1 MDLDSL
7 IERKRERFEQLERE
21 IADPRLFE
29 NRKRAGEIMREHA
42 SIKELLGRWKRLETA
57 RRQLDDNRELATS
70 RDVEIAAM
78 ADDEIPDLEERVTD
92 LEREIQIDLL
102 PPDENEDRDAIV
114 EIRAG
119 TGGSEA
125 AIFAA
130 DLYRMYNRYA
140 EAAGLKTEDLESSP
154 SELGGLKEVI
164 FRVSGESVFR
174 KLRYESGVHRV
185 QRVPATEAQGRIHTS
200 TATVAVL
207 PEAQDVDVELKPDD
221 LRIEVSRAGGPGGQG
236 VNTTDSAVQV
246 LHIPTGRIVRCQD
259 GRSQIKNKERA
270 LSILRAR
277 LLERKQREE
286 AEKYS
291 AQRRGQI
298 GTGGREE
305 KIRTYNFPQNR
316 VTDHRI
322 GLTLYNLDRVMEG
335 DLGELIRALQVA
347 DVAERLKESAVLS
360 ELESSSPLRIS
371 LHQFEADSARNLLTT
386 LRLDYERMT
395 VLDVLQSTTAYFKK
409 RGIENPRLNA
419 EHLLAHALG
428 RTRMELYL
436 EFERT
441 LGEVEL
447 APLRKLVQRRG
458 EGEPLQHLLGTVEFC
473 GDTFLCDNRALVP
486 ATRNR
491 AVRGTRRIKNR
502 ESRIENRGR
511 WNRQRRDCAQS
522 GKKISR
528 GTNFRRGRLGRC
540 ARPHARK
547 RDPARLKWTRPIEKK
562 QSS

>member
-29 NRKRAGEIMREHA
+29 NRKRAGETMREHA

-78 ADDEIPDLEERVTD
+78 ADDEIPDLEERVID
-92 LEREIQIDLL
+92 LEREIQIGLL

-140 EAAGLKTEDLESSP
+140 EAAGLKTEDLESSS

-246 LHIPTGRIVRCQD
+246 LHIPTGTIVRCQD

-316 VTDHRI
+316 ITDHRI

-335 DLGELIRALQVA
+335 DLSELIRALQVA
-347 DVAERLKESAVLS
+347 GVAEQLKESA
-360 ELESSSPLRIS
+360 IS
-371 LHQFEADSARNLLTT
+371 AS
-386 LRLDYERMT
+386 
-395 VLDVLQSTTAYFKK
+395 
-409 RGIENPRLNA
+409 
-419 EHLLAHALG
+419 
-428 RTRMELYL
+428 
-436 EFERT
+436 
-441 LGEVEL
+441 
-447 APLRKLVQRRG
+447 
-458 EGEPLQHLLGTVEFC
+458 
-473 GDTFLCDNRALVP
+473 
-486 ATRNR
+486 
-491 AVRGTRRIKNR
+491 
-502 ESRIENRGR
+502 
-511 WNRQRRDCAQS
+511 
-522 GKKISR
+522 
-528 GTNFRRGRLGRC
+528 
-540 ARPHARK
+540 
-547 RDPARLKWTRPIEKK
+547 
-562 QSS
+562 

>member
-1 MDLDSL
+1 MDFDSL
-7 IERKRERFEQLERE
+7 IQRRRDRFEQLERE
-21 IADPRLFE
+21 IADPRLFD
-29 NRKRAGEIMREHA
+29 NRKRAGEIMREHG
-42 SIKELLGRWKRLETA
+42 STKQLLERWNELEIVRK
-57 RRQLDDNRELATS
+57 QLDDNRELSSS

-78 ADDEIPDLEERVTD
+78 ADDEIPDLEKRVAE
-92 LEREIQIDLL
+92 LERELQIALL
-102 PPDENEDRDAIV
+102 PPDENESRDAIV

-130 DLYRMYNRYA
+130 DLYRMYTRYA
-140 EAAGLKTEDLESSP
+140 ESAGLKVEDLESSP

-174 KLRYESGVHRV
+174 NLRYESGVHRV

-207 PEAQDVDVELKPDD
+207 PEAEDVDIELKPED

-246 LHIPTGRIVRCQD
+246 LHIPTGTIVRCQD

-286 AEKYS
+286 EEKYS

-322 GLTLYNLDRVMEG
+322 GLTLYNLDRFMDG
-335 DLGELIRALQVA
+335 RLDELISGLQTA
-347 DVAERLKESAVLS
+347 DLAERLKES
-360 ELESSSPLRIS
+360 
-371 LHQFEADSARNLLTT
+371 T
-386 LRLDYERMT
+386 
-395 VLDVLQSTTAYFKK
+395 
-409 RGIENPRLNA
+409 
-419 EHLLAHALG
+419 
-428 RTRMELYL
+428 
-436 EFERT
+436 
-441 LGEVEL
+441 
-447 APLRKLVQRRG
+447 
-458 EGEPLQHLLGTVEFC
+458 
-473 GDTFLCDNRALVP
+473 P
-486 ATRNR
+486 A
-491 AVRGTRRIKNR
+491 
-502 ESRIENRGR
+502 
-511 WNRQRRDCAQS
+511 
-522 GKKISR
+522 
-528 GTNFRRGRLGRC
+528 
-540 ARPHARK
+540 
-547 RDPARLKWTRPIEKK
+547 
-562 QSS
+562 

>member
-1 MDLDSL
+1 MDFNLL
-7 IERKRERFEQLERE
+7 IQRKRERFAELDRE
-21 IADPRLFE
+21 VADPSLFA
-29 NRKRAGEIMREHA
+29 NRKRASEIMREHA
-42 SIKELLGRWKRLETA
+42 GIKQLLERWDNLEAA
-57 RRQLDDNRELATS
+57 RKQLDDNRELATS

-78 ADDEIPDLEERVTD
+78 ADDEIPDLERRVAD
-92 LEREIQIDLL
+92 LEREFQIALL
-102 PPDENEDRDAIV
+102 PGDETEERDAII

-119 TGGSEA
+119 TGGNEA

-207 PEAQDVDVELKPDD
+207 PEAEDVDVELKPED

-246 LHIPTGRIVRCQD
+246 LHIPTGTIVRCQD
-259 GRSQIKNKERA
+259 GRSQLKNKDKA

-316 VTDHRI
+316 ITDHRI
-322 GLTLYNLDRVMEG
+322 GLTLYNLDRVVEG
-335 DLGELIRALQVA
+335 DLDQMISALQAA
-347 DVAERLKESAVLS
+347 DMAERLKES
-360 ELESSSPLRIS
+360 S
-371 LHQFEADSARNLLTT
+371 L
-386 LRLDYERMT
+386 
-395 VLDVLQSTTAYFKK
+395 TA
-409 RGIENPRLNA
+409 
-419 EHLLAHALG
+419 
-428 RTRMELYL
+428 
-436 EFERT
+436 
-441 LGEVEL
+441 
-447 APLRKLVQRRG
+447 
-458 EGEPLQHLLGTVEFC
+458 
-473 GDTFLCDNRALVP
+473 
-486 ATRNR
+486 
-491 AVRGTRRIKNR
+491 
-502 ESRIENRGR
+502 
-511 WNRQRRDCAQS
+511 
-522 GKKISR
+522 
-528 GTNFRRGRLGRC
+528 
-540 ARPHARK
+540 
-547 RDPARLKWTRPIEKK
+547 
-562 QSS
+562 

>member
-1 MDLDSL
+1 MDLNLL

-21 IADPRLFE
+21 IADPHFFD
-29 NRKRAGEIMREHA
+29 NRKRAGDIMRQHA
-42 SIKELLGRWKRLETA
+42 GIKELLARWNELEA
-57 RRQLDDNRELATS
+57 AQRHLDDNRELATS

-78 ADDEIPDLEERVTD
+78 ADDEIPDLERRVVD
-92 LEREIQIDLL
+92 LERQIQIDLL

-140 EAAGLKTEDLESSP
+140 ESAGLKTEDLESSP
-154 SELGGLKEVI
+154 SELGGLKDAI

-207 PEAQDVDVELKPDD
+207 PEAEDVDVDLKPED

-246 LHIPTGRIVRCQD
+246 LHIPTGTIVRCQD
-259 GRSQIKNKERA
+259 GRSQLKNKEKA

-277 LLERKQREE
+277 LLERQQREE

-335 DLGELIRALQVA
+335 DLGEMIQTLQAA
-347 DVAERLKESAVLS
+347 DVKER
-360 ELESSSPLRIS
+360 
-371 LHQFEADSARNLLTT
+371 
-386 LRLDYERMT
+386 
-395 VLDVLQSTTAYFKK
+395 
-409 RGIENPRLNA
+409 
-419 EHLLAHALG
+419 
-428 RTRMELYL
+428 
-436 EFERT
+436 
-441 LGEVEL
+441 LGEV
-447 APLRKLVQRRG
+447 V
-458 EGEPLQHLLGTVEFC
+458 EG
-473 GDTFLCDNRALVP
+473 A
-486 ATRNR
+486 A
-491 AVRGTRRIKNR
+491 
-502 ESRIENRGR
+502 
-511 WNRQRRDCAQS
+511 
-522 GKKISR
+522 
-528 GTNFRRGRLGRC
+528 
-540 ARPHARK
+540 
-547 RDPARLKWTRPIEKK
+547 
-562 QSS
+562 SSTP

>member
-1 MDLDSL
+1 MDLNSF
-7 IERKRERFEQLERE
+7 IERKRQRFAELERE
-21 IADPRLFE
+21 VADPRLFD
-29 NRKRAGEIMREHA
+29 NRKTAGEIMREHA
-42 SIKELLGRWKRLETA
+42 SIKGLLERWNELEAA
-57 RRQLDDNRELATS
+57 RSQLDDNRELTTS

-78 ADDEIPDLEERVTD
+78 ADDEIPDLEKRVAD
-92 LEREIQIDLL
+92 LEREIQIGLL
-102 PPDENEDRDAIV
+102 PSDENENRDAIV

-119 TGGSEA
+119 TGGNEA

-140 EAAGLKTEDLESSP
+140 ESAGLKTEDLESSS

-207 PEAQDVDVELKPDD
+207 PEAEDVDLELKPED

-246 LHIPTGRIVRCQD
+246 MHIPTGTIVRCQD
-259 GRSQIKNKERA
+259 GRSQLKNKEKA
-270 LSILRAR
+270 MSILRAR

-322 GLTLYNLDRVMEG
+322 GLTLYNLDRVMDG
-335 DLGELIRALQVA
+335 DLGQLIQTLQA
-347 DVAERLKESAVLS
+347 TDVAERLKES
-360 ELESSSPLRIS
+360 S
-371 LHQFEADSARNLLTT
+371 LVA
-386 LRLDYERMT
+386 
-395 VLDVLQSTTAYFKK
+395 
-409 RGIENPRLNA
+409 
-419 EHLLAHALG
+419 
-428 RTRMELYL
+428 
-436 EFERT
+436 
-441 LGEVEL
+441 
-447 APLRKLVQRRG
+447 
-458 EGEPLQHLLGTVEFC
+458 
-473 GDTFLCDNRALVP
+473 
-486 ATRNR
+486 
-491 AVRGTRRIKNR
+491 
-502 ESRIENRGR
+502 
-511 WNRQRRDCAQS
+511 
-522 GKKISR
+522 
-528 GTNFRRGRLGRC
+528 
-540 ARPHARK
+540 
-547 RDPARLKWTRPIEKK
+547 
-562 QSS
+562 

>member
-1 MDLDSL
+1 MDLNPL
-7 IERKRERFEQLERE
+7 IQLKRERFEQLERE
-21 IADPRLFE
+21 IADPRLFD
-29 NRKRAGEIMREHA
+29 NRKRAEEIMREHA
-42 SIKELLGRWKRLETA
+42 NLKDLLEKWGTLEIA

-78 ADDEIPDLEERVTD
+78 ADDEIPELEKRVAD
-92 LEREIQIDLL
+92 LERDVQVALL
-102 PPDENEDRDAIV
+102 PVDKTEERDAIV

-119 TGGSEA
+119 TGGNEA

-130 DLYRMYNRYA
+130 DLYRMYHRYT
-140 EAAGLKTEDLESSP
+140 ESAGLKTEDLESSP
-154 SELGGLKEVI
+154 SELGGFKEVI

-207 PEAQDVDVELKPDD
+207 PEAEDVDVELRPED

-246 LHIPTGRIVRCQD
+246 MHIPTGMIVRCQD

-277 LLERKQREE
+277 LLEHRQREE

-322 GLTLYNLDRVMEG
+322 ALTLYNLDRVMDG
-335 DLGELIRALQVA
+335 DLGELIQSLQAAVIT
-347 DVAERLKESAVLS
+347 ERLKQSA
-360 ELESSSPLRIS
+360 
-371 LHQFEADSARNLLTT
+371 
-386 LRLDYERMT
+386 
-395 VLDVLQSTTAYFKK
+395 
-409 RGIENPRLNA
+409 
-419 EHLLAHALG
+419 
-428 RTRMELYL
+428 
-436 EFERT
+436 
-441 LGEVEL
+441 
-447 APLRKLVQRRG
+447 
-458 EGEPLQHLLGTVEFC
+458 
-473 GDTFLCDNRALVP
+473 
-486 ATRNR
+486 
-491 AVRGTRRIKNR
+491 AV
-502 ESRIENRGR
+502 
-511 WNRQRRDCAQS
+511 A
-522 GKKISR
+522 
-528 GTNFRRGRLGRC
+528 
-540 ARPHARK
+540 
-547 RDPARLKWTRPIEKK
+547 
-562 QSS
+562 

>member
-1 MDLDSL
+1 VGAAPERRDYKPAMDFNSL
-7 IERKRERFEQLERE
+7 IQRKRERFGELERE
-21 IADPRLFE
+21 IANPRLFE
-29 NRKRAGEIMREHA
+29 NRKRAEEIMREHG
-42 SIKELLGRWKRLETA
+42 SIKQLLARWDEVEEA
-57 RRQLDDNRELATS
+57 RRQLDENRELALS
-70 RDVEIAAM
+70 NDVEIAAM
-78 ADDEIPDLEERVTD
+78 ADDEIPELQKRIAD
-92 LEREIQIDLL
+92 LERELQVAFL

-164 FRVSGESVFR
+164 FRLSGESVFR

-207 PEAQDVDVELKPDD
+207 PEAEDVDVELKPED
-221 LRIEVSRAGGPGGQG
+221 LRIEVSRSGGPGGQG

-246 LHIPTGRIVRCQD
+246 LHIPTGTIVRCQD

-277 LLERKQREE
+277 LLERKQHEE
-286 AEKYS
+286 AQKYS

-322 GLTLYNLDRVMEG
+322 GLTLYNLDRVMDG
-335 DLGELIRALQVA
+335 DLGELMQSLQKA
-347 DVAERLKESAVLS
+347 DVAARLE
-360 ELESSSPLRIS
+360 ESS
-371 LHQFEADSARNLLTT
+371 AA
-386 LRLDYERMT
+386 
-395 VLDVLQSTTAYFKK
+395 
-409 RGIENPRLNA
+409 
-419 EHLLAHALG
+419 
-428 RTRMELYL
+428 
-436 EFERT
+436 
-441 LGEVEL
+441 
-447 APLRKLVQRRG
+447 
-458 EGEPLQHLLGTVEFC
+458 
-473 GDTFLCDNRALVP
+473 
-486 ATRNR
+486 
-491 AVRGTRRIKNR
+491 
-502 ESRIENRGR
+502 
-511 WNRQRRDCAQS
+511 
-522 GKKISR
+522 
-528 GTNFRRGRLGRC
+528 
-540 ARPHARK
+540 
-547 RDPARLKWTRPIEKK
+547 
-562 QSS
+562 

>member
-1 MDLDSL
+1 MDFNHL
-7 IERKRERFEQLERE
+7 IERKRERFAELESE
-21 IADPRLFE
+21 VTDPRLFD

-42 SIKELLGRWKRLETA
+42 SIKGMLERWNELEAA

-78 ADDEIPDLEERVTD
+78 ADDEIPDLEKRVAD
-92 LEREIQIDLL
+92 LEREIQISLL
-102 PPDENEDRDAIV
+102 PPDENENRDAIV

-119 TGGSEA
+119 TGGNEA

-140 EAAGLKTEDLESSP
+140 ESAGLKTEDLESSP

-207 PEAQDVDVELKPDD
+207 PEAEDVDLELKPED

-246 LHIPTGRIVRCQD
+246 LHIPTNTIVRCQD
-259 GRSQIKNKERA
+259 GRSQLKNKEKA
-270 LSILRAR
+270 MSILRAR

-322 GLTLYNLDRVMEG
+322 GLTLDDLDRMMNG
-335 DLGELIRALQVA
+335 DLGELIRALQTA
-347 DVAERLKESAVLS
+347 DVAERLE
-360 ELESSSPLRIS
+360 ESSL
-371 LHQFEADSARNLLTT
+371 
-386 LRLDYERMT
+386 
-395 VLDVLQSTTAYFKK
+395 
-409 RGIENPRLNA
+409 
-419 EHLLAHALG
+419 
-428 RTRMELYL
+428 
-436 EFERT
+436 
-441 LGEVEL
+441 
-447 APLRKLVQRRG
+447 
-458 EGEPLQHLLGTVEFC
+458 
-473 GDTFLCDNRALVP
+473 P
-486 ATRNR
+486 A
-491 AVRGTRRIKNR
+491 
-502 ESRIENRGR
+502 
-511 WNRQRRDCAQS
+511 
-522 GKKISR
+522 
-528 GTNFRRGRLGRC
+528 
-540 ARPHARK
+540 
-547 RDPARLKWTRPIEKK
+547 
-562 QSS
+562 